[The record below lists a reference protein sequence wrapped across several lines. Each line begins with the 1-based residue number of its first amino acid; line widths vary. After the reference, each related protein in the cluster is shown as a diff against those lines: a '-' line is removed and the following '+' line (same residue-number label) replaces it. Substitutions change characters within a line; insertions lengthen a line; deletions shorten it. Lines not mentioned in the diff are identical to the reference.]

1 LRSHFS
7 SNMYIFSIMSREML
21 FIFLTICLYQIL
33 EDQSYSKSSSYQWTV
48 CMQYS
53 HTIFSHSVKTFLYVF
68 YIFVSSVFFV
78 LSFFHTCTRITF
90 WYLHVSVH
98 KHFPFTCFFN
108 HFVVH
113 LLYSVCHTKQPPSLW
128 FHVMCQDCLFVYQF
142 YRKACLW
149 LQPSFFIYIPHL
161 WQWVIQ
167 LNNTGLQSVFF
178 TCQVEVLTRSKFS
191 LCFHLHV
198 L

>member
-1 LRSHFS
+1 
-7 SNMYIFSIMSREML
+7 M

-33 EDQSYSKSSSYQWTV
+33 EDQSYSKSSSYQYCVYNELFV
-48 CMQYS
+48 CNIHTLWQYYF
-53 HTIFSHSVKTFLYVF
+53 IQLRLFCMFFTFLF
-68 YIFVSSVFFV
+68 HLFSLFC
-78 LSFFHTCTRITF
+78 LFFHTCTRITF

-113 LLYSVCHTKQPPSLW
+113 LLYNVCHTKQPPSLW
-128 FHVMCQDCLFVYQF
+128 FPVMCQDSLFVYQF

-149 LQPSFFIYIPHL
+149 LQPSFVIYIPHL
-161 WQWVIQ
+161 WHWVIQ
-167 LNNTGLQSVFF
+167 LNNTGLQSGFF